1 MSLTPPLT
9 LGYAT
14 LTPTGQNGAAERQ
27 VHRSASGSEGD
38 SEQPGGR
45 EAMMAVEPT
54 RVRTA
59 EDGVASGER
68 AEAEESPVKVQRR
81 RRSARSRDR
90 VSLLAHHRLWLA
102 PFMAEAVLLL
112 AAALL
117 SVSLYRVIWTPGAGF
132 PYAVFAGLAALY
144 FAFSSYA
151 RFHELFLPR
160 AVVFLGVGS
169 LALGSLSVA
178 GFFVTDAYLLGG
190 KRRLLMAMLVIVPQL
205 AFLARCVIIFG
216 AARFTP
222 ALSALTLRA
231 DVKSE
236 YMRTLR
242 AKLRFWLS

>member
-14 LTPTGQNGAAERQ
+14 LTPTGQTAAAGREVSRPG
-27 VHRSASGSEGD
+27 SGPEDGLDLS
-38 SEQPGGR
+38 SSR
-45 EAMMAVEPT
+45 EAMMAVEPS
-54 RVRTA
+54 RVNPAPDATAGDRIEA
-59 EDGVASGER
+59 ED
-68 AEAEESPVKVQRR
+68 SPVKVQRR

-117 SVSLYRVIWTPGAGF
+117 SVSLYRVIWTAGAGF

-169 LALGSLSVA
+169 LAIGSLSVA
-178 GFFVTDAYLLGG
+178 GFFVADAYLLGG